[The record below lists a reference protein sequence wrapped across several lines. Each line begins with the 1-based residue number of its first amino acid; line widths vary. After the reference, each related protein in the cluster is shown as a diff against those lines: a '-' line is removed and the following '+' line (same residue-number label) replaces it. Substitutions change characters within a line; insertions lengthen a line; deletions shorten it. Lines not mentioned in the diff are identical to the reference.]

1 MDDSKKSR
9 LKVLYLASWYPN
21 KEHPVS
27 GIFIKRHAHAVSK
40 YCDVC
45 VLYVH
50 GSQHQKTPSTEFS
63 DEEGIK
69 TVRVYYKKSSFKKRT
84 FKDVSGNFFNCIR
97 GLRAVKKE
105 FGKPDIIHANV
116 ILPAGL
122 LALILNIF
130 LGIPYV
136 LTEHSSPFSAYY
148 PNYFY
153 KTLCQAIMYR
163 ARKIM
168 PVSHSLE
175 TQMRHIY
182 QENKYIIVSNVI
194 DTKSFIPNP
203 TRKDPGSTKK
213 MLHVSLL
220 NDGQKNITGIINA
233 VNDLSNRRNDF
244 EMHIV
249 GDGPDRGKL
258 ETLASNLK
266 ILDKYIFFHGR
277 LDDSELKN
285 FMKNSDFFV
294 LNSTHE
300 TFAIVCAEA
309 LSSGIPVIS
318 TRCGGPEEYIDDDM
332 GILIDPRNHKDL
344 VNAMY
349 YMLDNATKYDSEKM
363 HQYIEDRFSYDAVGL
378 KIYNIYKSIIWVPLQ
393 KISANDI
400 IK

>member
-1 MDDSKKSR
+1 MNNLNNAR
-9 LKVLYLASWYPN
+9 LKVLFLASWYPN
-21 KEHPVS
+21 KDHPIS
-27 GIFIKRHAHAVSK
+27 GIFIERHARAVSK

-50 GSQHQKTPSTEFS
+50 GSQYQKTASVQFS
-63 DEEGIK
+63 IEEGIK
-69 TVRVYYKKSSFKKRT
+69 TVRVYYKKSSFTQRT
-84 FKDVSGNFFNCIR
+84 LKDVSMHSLNSIR
-97 GLRAVKKE
+97 GLKAVKKE

-116 ILPAGL
+116 ILPAGI
-122 LALILNIF
+122 LALVLNIF
-130 LGIPYV
+130 AGVPYV
-136 LTEHSSPFSAYY
+136 VMEHSSPFSAYY

-153 KTLCQAIMYR
+153 KTLCQTILHR

-168 PVSHSLE
+168 PVSNSLE
-175 TQMRHIY
+175 TQIRHIY
-182 QENKYIIVSNVI
+182 QENKYIIVPNVI
-194 DTKSFIPNP
+194 DTKGFIPNF
-203 TRKDPGSTKK
+203 TQKDPGLTKNI
-213 MLHVSLL
+213 LHVSLL
-220 NDGQKNITGIINA
+220 NDEAKDVTGIINA
-233 VNDLSNRRNDF
+233 VNDLSNRRKDF

-266 ILDKYIFFHGR
+266 LLDKYVFFHGR
-277 LDDSELKN
+277 FDEAEVKN

-378 KIYNIYKSIIWVPLQ
+378 KIYNIYKSIICN
-393 KISANDI
+393 K
-400 IK
+400 K

>member
-1 MDDSKKSR
+1 MDGAIFISASESKIKSSDNMDDSKKSR

-84 FKDVSGNFFNCIR
+84 FKDVSGNFLNCIR

-130 LGIPYV
+130 VGIPYV

-153 KTLCQAIMYR
+153 KTLCRAIMYR

-168 PVSHSLE
+168 PVSNSLE
-175 TQMRHIY
+175 TQMRHKIG
-182 QENKYIIVSNVI
+182 
-194 DTKSFIPNP
+194 
-203 TRKDPGSTKK
+203 RA
-213 MLHVSLL
+213 HV
-220 NDGQKNITGIINA
+220 
-233 VNDLSNRRNDF
+233 
-244 EMHIV
+244 
-249 GDGPDRGKL
+249 
-258 ETLASNLK
+258 
-266 ILDKYIFFHGR
+266 
-277 LDDSELKN
+277 
-285 FMKNSDFFV
+285 
-294 LNSTHE
+294 
-300 TFAIVCAEA
+300 
-309 LSSGIPVIS
+309 
-318 TRCGGPEEYIDDDM
+318 
-332 GILIDPRNHKDL
+332 
-344 VNAMY
+344 
-349 YMLDNATKYDSEKM
+349 
-363 HQYIEDRFSYDAVGL
+363 
-378 KIYNIYKSIIWVPLQ
+378 
-393 KISANDI
+393 
-400 IK
+400 